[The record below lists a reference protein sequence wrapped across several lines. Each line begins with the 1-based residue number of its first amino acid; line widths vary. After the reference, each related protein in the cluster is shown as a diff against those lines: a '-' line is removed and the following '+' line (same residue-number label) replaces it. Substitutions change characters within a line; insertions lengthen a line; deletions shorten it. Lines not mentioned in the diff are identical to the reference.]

1 MSEKHL
7 ADMLNLGEK
16 SAQMLHA
23 AGIHTVKELADL
35 GAVDAYLK
43 IKRQRV
49 AVSLN
54 MLYAIEGAL
63 TNTHWNKL
71 DRATREALLI
81 EVDARDA
88 NISFTDVGFLKEQ

>member
-1 MSEKHL
+1 
-7 ADMLNLGEK
+7 MLNLGEK
-16 SAQMLHA
+16 SAQMLHD

-49 AVSLN
+49 TVSLN

-63 TNTHWNKL
+63 TNTHYKL
-71 DRATREALLI
+71 DRTTREALLMS
-81 EVDARDA
+81 VDAGVD
-88 NISFTDVGFLKEQ
+88 EQ

>member
-1 MSEKHL
+1 MPVKELSAL
-7 ADMLNLGEK
+7 LNLGEK
-16 SAQMLHA
+16 SAQMLHDA
-23 AGIHTVKELADL
+23 DIHTVKELADL

-71 DRATREALLI
+71 DRATREALLM
-81 EVDARDA
+81 EVDVREASD
-88 NISFTDVGFLKEQ
+88 SFTGAGYLTEK

>member
-1 MSEKHL
+1 MPEKEL
-7 ADMLNLGEK
+7 AELLNLGEK

-23 AGIHTVKELADL
+23 AGIHDVQQLEDL
-35 GAVDAYLK
+35 GAVEAYLK
-43 IKRQRV
+43 IKRQGI

-71 DRATREALLI
+71 DRATREALLMA
-81 EVDARDA
+81 VDASDDE
-88 NISFTDVGFLKEQ
+88 S